1 MQRLYIMCGMAFSG
15 KTTVAKKLSQITGS
29 SYISLD
35 EINAERGL
43 FGGKGIASS
52 EWERTH
58 EIAQQRMCAAMTKGQ
73 DIVLDDTSCF
83 RWLRQRYREFAHRN
97 SYMAQVVYLDASL
110 DEIRR
115 RMVENATSPQRR
127 VIAPV
132 IFDEH
137 VRTFEKPSADEEAIV
152 LDSPETISDWIES
165 KRTRNSESS
174 QSSTELSW
182 NIGKVN

>member
-1 MQRLYIMCGMAFSG
+1 MRLYATAEACSTGCDILPLRHCCAHSLLCDLVSPFPLATCNAFS
-15 KTTVAKKLSQITGS
+15 
-29 SYISLD
+29 
-35 EINAERGL
+35 
-43 FGGKGIASS
+43 S
-52 EWERTH
+52 EET
-58 EIAQQRMCAAMTKGQ
+58 
-73 DIVLDDTSCF
+73 VLDDTSCF

-127 VIAPV
+127 VI
-132 IFDEH
+132 FDEH

-152 LDSPETISDWIES
+152 LDSPETISNWIES
-165 KRTRNSESS
+165 KRTRNSELS